1 MKTKT
6 FDCVEMK
13 RVTQEK
19 IRNDVKGMTAEEEIR
34 YFREGADAF
43 EQRIRQAR
51 DTLAK
56 QPDRQS

>member
-13 RVTQEK
+13 RVAQEK
-19 IRNDVKGMTAEEEIR
+19 IRDAVKGMTAEEEIR

-56 QPDRQS
+56 QPDRE